1 MSEKVDDIQPEEGE
15 MDSAAIWAEATGMS
29 APDSNEDDVG
39 AEDDGDPGEEESGN
53 TEGDEPDEEESGNT
67 EGDEPDEEE
76 GTDAEGDDAISRLQE
91 TVDKL
96 KQQLEGKG
104 EDKPKEKDPAP
115 KEEFVDPYDRL
126 DNKSKEVLQKFEED
140 YPEVK
145 DAFQLSMGM
154 AFERLIHHQSKE
166 QTALVN
172 QINKVLAPLLEM
184 QNEYKSEREERRTRT
199 EVPEYDKVTEWI
211 GKQPKVVQKAYT
223 DAMKAG
229 GDDRKEV
236 IELFRKSSE
245 KQSTKEKERSIK
257 AMAPV
262 KSRRVPEPE
271 EKGKAEDNMSHDELW
286 KRITMSKPRR

>member
-15 MDSAAIWAEATGMS
+15 MDSAAIWAEVTEMP

-39 AEDDGDPGEEESGN
+39 AEDDEPDEEEG
-53 TEGDEPDEEESGNT
+53 TDAEGDEPDEEESGNT

-96 KQQLEGKG
+96 KQQLEGKD

-286 KRITMSKPRR
+286 KRITMSKPKR

>member
-1 MSEKVDDIQPEEGE
+1 M
-15 MDSAAIWAEATGMS
+15 
-29 APDSNEDDVG
+29 
-39 AEDDGDPGEEESGN
+39 
-53 TEGDEPDEEESGNT
+53 
-67 EGDEPDEEE
+67 
-76 GTDAEGDDAISRLQE
+76 QE

-286 KRITMSKPRR
+286 KRITMNKPKR

>member
-1 MSEKVDDIQPEEGE
+1 MSEKVDDIKPEEGE
-15 MDSAAIWAEATGMS
+15 MDSAAIWAEVTGMP

-39 AEDDGDPGEEESGN
+39 AEDDGDPGEEESADA
-53 TEGDEPDEEESGNT
+53 EGDEPDEEESGNT
-67 EGDEPDEEE
+67 EGDELDEEE

-154 AFERLIHHQSKE
+154 AFERLIYHQSKE

>member
-15 MDSAAIWAEATGMS
+15 MDSAAIWAEVTGMP

-39 AEDDGDPGEEESGN
+39 AEDDEPDEEEG
-53 TEGDEPDEEESGNT
+53 TDAEGDEPDEEESGNT

-286 KRITMSKPRR
+286 KRITMNKPKR